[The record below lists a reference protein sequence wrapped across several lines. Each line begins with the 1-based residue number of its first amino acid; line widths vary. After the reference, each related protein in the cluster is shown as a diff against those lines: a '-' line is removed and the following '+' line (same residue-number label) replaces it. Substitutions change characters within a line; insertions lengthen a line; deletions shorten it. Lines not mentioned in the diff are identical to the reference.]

1 MAAAAALCAACIL
14 SACGPETA
22 IGIAATAGTAA
33 MEERGFGAA
42 VSDATIQA
50 ELNARLLGQSADMWT
65 GLSVQVIEGR
75 VLLSGK
81 VRRPEMRLNAVRI
94 AWQVNGVREV
104 INEIE
109 ATNRS
114 VTGTMASDTW
124 ISTKLKARLMIDKDV
139 LAINYSVVTVG
150 SVIYL
155 MGIAQ
160 SQAELDRVVNHA
172 RDIVDVRGVVSYVQ
186 LKDDP
191 RRKKT

>member
-1 MAAAAALCAACIL
+1 MAAAAALGAACIL

-81 VRRPEMRLNAVRI
+81 VRRPEMRLSAVRI

>member
-1 MAAAAALCAACIL
+1 MAAAAALGAACIL

-81 VRRPEMRLNAVRI
+81 VRRPEMRLSAVRI

-160 SQAELDRVVNHA
+160 SQVELDRVVNHA